1 MTIRRVRV
9 GEVLRLDRTPVEL
22 KPGRDYVAVGVR
34 SFGKGIFHYD
44 PKPGDELGKLR
55 FFELP
60 PDRLV
65 ISNIKGWEGAV
76 AVSTEADVGCVASNR
91 FLLYSPVDDRVDI
104 DWARWF
110 FLSEAGLPL
119 IQQAS
124 PGSADRNRTLA
135 IGRFESLEIPL
146 PPIDEQVQLAG
157 RLNTA
162 SSGAAHTVALLGRS
176 NELIDAFAVSLC
188 SQPDLG
194 VPEREGRGW
203 REVPLSSVLQRS
215 SDSVAVVPSGRYPN
229 LGIYSFGRGVFNK
242 PPIEAGNTSA
252 TKLNRV
258 KSGQFI
264 YSRLFAFEGAYAY
277 VPPEFDGYYVSNE
290 FPAFDVDPAQVDARW
305 LATYLRSPTRW
316 AELGGASKGMGV
328 RRQRVPAEAVL
339 AYKVWLPPIEQ
350 QLEHLR
356 MLDRLD
362 HSRVLR
368 RSVDEHI
375 AAVMPAAL
383 NEAFA
388 AVR

>member
-9 GEVLRLDRTPVEL
+9 GEVLKLDRTPVEL
-22 KPGRDYVAVGVR
+22 KPGRDYVAIGVR

-55 FFELP
+55 FFELS

-76 AVSTEADVGCVASNR
+76 AASAESDVGCVASNR
-91 FLLYSPVDDRVDI
+91 FLLYSPVDDRI
-104 DWARWF
+104 DVNWARWF

-135 IGRFESLEIPL
+135 IDRFESLEIPL
-146 PPIDEQVQLAG
+146 PSIDEQVRVAG
-157 RLNTA
+157 HLDTV
-162 SSGAAHTVALLGRS
+162 SSGAAHAKALLARS
-176 NELIDAFAVSLC
+176 NEVTNAFAVSMC
-188 SQPDLG
+188 SRPDLG
-194 VPEREGRGW
+194 VPEKEEQGW
-203 REVPLSSVLQRS
+203 REVPLSSVLKRS
-215 SDSVAVVPSGRYPN
+215 SDSVAVVPSRRYPN
-229 LGIYSFGRGVFNK
+229 LGIYSFGRGVFDK

-264 YSRLFAFEGAYAY
+264 YSRLFAFEGAYTY

-305 LATYLRSPTRW
+305 LATYLRTPTRW
-316 AELGGASKGMGV
+316 VELGGASKGLGV

-339 AYKVWLPPIEQ
+339 AYKVWLPPIERQ
-350 QLEHLR
+350 REHLR

-362 HSRVLR
+362 HAQVLR
-368 RSVDEHI
+368 RSIEEHV
-375 AAVMPAAL
+375 AALMPAAL

-388 AVR
+388 GVT